1 MYEVELKL
9 RADHDTVRTALD
21 DAGATPDRRVRQV
34 DTYYDAPHR
43 EFAETDEAL
52 RLREERRERMG
63 DSDAPDVVDEGDATD
78 APDTVDEGDATDA
91 PDVVDEGDAT
101 DAPDVVDEA
110 GVTDAETTT
119 RLTYKGPLVDAESKT
134 RAEHETAVADGDTAA
149 GILAG
154 LGFEPAAV
162 VEKDRTFF
170 RLDGYTVSLDTV
182 DGLGE
187 FVEVEGEAAGEDDVA
202 DVREGAAD
210 VLRGLGLDP
219 DDQIRTSYLGL
230 LLDVGE

>member
-9 RADHDTVRTALD
+9 RADHDTVRTALN

-63 DSDAPDVVDEGDATD
+63 DS
-78 APDTVDEGDATDA
+78 DA

-187 FVEVEGEAAGEDDVA
+187 FVEVEGEAASEDDVA

-230 LLDVGE
+230 LLNVGE

>member
-63 DSDAPDVVDEGDATD
+63 DS
-78 APDTVDEGDATDA
+78 DA

-170 RLDGYTVSLDTV
+170 GLDGYTVSLDTV